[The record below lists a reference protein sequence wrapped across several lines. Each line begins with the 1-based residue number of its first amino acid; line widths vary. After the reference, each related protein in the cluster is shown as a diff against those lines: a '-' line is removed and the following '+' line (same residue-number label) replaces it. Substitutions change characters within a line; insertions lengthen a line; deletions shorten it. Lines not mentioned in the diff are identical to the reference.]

1 MVVLCLLSCPVY
13 LYFLLFPEFPLLFS
27 QFEPPLRVSR
37 GGFVLPGHFSG
48 PFPGTFFDFSRFSLN
63 IFPLSPFSS
72 PHPTRI
78 FRSAASLF
86 HFLLLFASLTVF
98 LGRLSLSG
106 AAVTGFVVL
115 VFSPVLCSLG
125 RASLIRVCE
134 LPLGTICGKFRLV
147 STNILA
153 ETPKNQVSV
162 TAPAL

>member
-1 MVVLCLLSCPVY
+1 MFSA
-13 LYFLLFPEFPLLFS
+13 YFLALFTSTSYSLPEFPLLFS

-37 GGFVLPGHFSG
+37 GGFVLPGQFSG

-72 PHPTRI
+72 PHPPRF
-78 FRSAASLF
+78 FRSAASLL
-86 HFLLLFASLTVF
+86 HFLLLFASLIAS
-98 LGRLSLSG
+98 LECSRLSG
-106 AAVTGFVVL
+106 AAVNGFVVL

-125 RASLIRVCE
+125 RASPIRVCE
-134 LPLGTICGKFRLV
+134 LPLCIRCGKFRPV